1 MKKGASLAFNM
12 FIWGLLVIM
21 GITFMFWLFI
31 SRYVSVQ
38 TNIIDASNERYVN
51 DLANVFIS
59 DPRFCFVDDKKIVYR
74 DILDASKLDDNLL
87 TKDEFVKKPS
97 ESCYRQTENLYINSV
112 FLIEIIDLENKNSW
126 IAFFTYRFNDS
137 DLESEMNDIVSCMAD
152 KIRSK
157 NEDVFS
163 WDDSENKLKQDPC
176 SKDLIQDCLS
186 KSPYVRVYS
195 FKNSVI
201 GIPVTIKYDSGTHV
215 GRMFNCLFVFDKSKP
230 RVPNIDIKR

>member
-12 FIWGLLVIM
+12 FIWGLLIIM

-38 TNIIDASNERYVN
+38 TNIIDASSERYVN

-59 DPRFCFVDDKKIVYR
+59 NPTFCYVRDGIVYR
-74 DILDASKLDDNLL
+74 DILDSSKLNEELLSKDAFMSDTSESYYRTTDNLYL
-87 TKDEFVKKPS
+87 
-97 ESCYRQTENLYINSV
+97 NSV
-112 FLIEIIDLENKNSW
+112 FLVEIMDLDSKKSW
-126 IAFFTYRFNDS
+126 IAFYIYRFNDS
-137 DLESEMNDIVSCMAD
+137 ELESEMNDVVSCIANKM
-152 KIRSK
+152 KS
-157 NEDVFS
+157 NSDVFS
-163 WDDSENKLKQDPC
+163 WDDNENKLKQDPC
-176 SKDLIQDCLS
+176 SVYFLKDCLS